1 MTVKEYNKAVEE
13 FADPVYRFI
22 RGNIRDDHRAD
33 DIVQDSFEKLW
44 RHVAEIDFS
53 VVKSWL
59 FSTAYHN
66 MIDIIRKEKRMESLE
81 TAYTEGFLYDHG
93 YTDLNEI
100 LHNALQR
107 LPENQR
113 TSILLRDYEGYS
125 YREIG
130 EITGMNEAQV
140 KINIY
145 RGRLALKNFIG
156 KIETI
161 LES

>member
-1 MTVKEYNKAVEE
+1 MTVKEYNRSVEE
-13 FADPVYRFI
+13 YADAVYRFI
-22 RGNIRDDHRAD
+22 RGNIRDEHRAN

-44 RHVAEIDFS
+44 RHVAEIEFI

-59 FSTAYHN
+59 FSTAYHT
-66 MIDIIRKEKRMESLE
+66 MIDIIRKEKRMSGLE
-81 TAYTEGFLYDHG
+81 DISHENLVYTSG
-93 YTDLNEI
+93 YSDLNEI
-100 LHNALQR
+100 LHKAVLK
-107 LPENQR
+107 LPEIQR

-125 YREIG
+125 YKEIAD
-130 EITGMNEAQV
+130 ITGQTEAQV

-145 RGRLALKNFIG
+145 RGRIALKSYIG

>member
-1 MTVKEYNKAVEE
+1 MTVKEYNRSVEE

-22 RGNIRDDHRAD
+22 RGNIRDDHRAN
-33 DIVQDSFEKLW
+33 DIVQDSYEKLW
-44 RHVAEIDFS
+44 MHVSEIEYT

-59 FSTAYHN
+59 FSTAYHT
-66 MIDIIRKEKRMESLE
+66 MIDIIRKEKRMEGLE
-81 TAYTEGFLYDHG
+81 DITHENLTYQSG
-93 YTDLNEI
+93 YSDLNEI
-100 LHNALQR
+100 LHKAVAK
-107 LPENQR
+107 LPEVQR

-125 YREIG
+125 YKEIG
-130 EITGMNEAQV
+130 EITGQSESQV

-145 RGRLALKNFIG
+145 RGRIALKSFIG